1 MGKTNKY
8 FRSVFSIKPIATF
21 SVIAMILAGV
31 FYLNMTSNTG
41 KLWGIERST
50 VYTIIYALVGLT
62 QISIYYFNVK
72 KSGWLL
78 AIISLIIQ
86 TISAVIIAPFLI
98 LYLLNKMMN
107 TIVGSNSDSTKSVNS
122 TKLSINVEGIIKP
135 VGAGMDRTWEYK
147 NGLLKPIGGT
157 MDKSWEYK
165 NGILKPVGGTMDKT
179 WEYKNGILKPVGAG
193 MDKAWEYKNGIL
205 KPVGAGMDKSW
216 EYKNG
221 QLRPMGAGMDRSW
234 EVKGNIPI
242 PVVAKVIGIIK

>member
-62 QISIYYFNVK
+62 LISIYYFNVK

-86 TISAVIIAPFLI
+86 PPPCLCLEVSFICLPFVYVCRAV
-98 LYLLNKMMN
+98 
-107 TIVGSNSDSTKSVNS
+107 
-122 TKLSINVEGIIKP
+122 
-135 VGAGMDRTWEYK
+135 
-147 NGLLKPIGGT
+147 
-157 MDKSWEYK
+157 
-165 NGILKPVGGTMDKT
+165 
-179 WEYKNGILKPVGAG
+179 
-193 MDKAWEYKNGIL
+193 
-205 KPVGAGMDKSW
+205 
-216 EYKNG
+216 
-221 QLRPMGAGMDRSW
+221 
-234 EVKGNIPI
+234 
-242 PVVAKVIGIIK
+242 